1 MAARSLLLFRLMDPE
16 RDRAADDRGGGERAE
31 ITSLERVGGLRVHQE
46 DVAVCDDAAALPDRE
61 RAAAAIALAGI
72 AHFDRV
78 DSDAAADATDRLSG
92 DCRHVFQQR
101 HATRKIAAVGKETGK
116 GFGRS

>member
-1 MAARSLLLFRLMDPE
+1 MTPRSLLLFGLIDPE
-16 RDRAADDRGGGERAE
+16 RDRATDDRGGWQRAE
-31 ITSLERVGGLRVHQE
+31 IASVERVGGPRVHQE
-46 DVAVCDDAAALPDRE
+46 DVACCDDAAALPDRE
-61 RAAAAIALAGI
+61 RAAAAVALAGI

-101 HATRKIAAVGKETGK
+101 HAARQ
-116 GFGRS
+116 